1 MKPPVETVRLS
12 DRSKDILTKLKR
24 STGIQTWNVLSRM
37 AFSLSFRDKSVPPP
51 ATEGER
57 PSIEMTWKIFA
68 GEHADVIAA
77 LLKLRFSR
85 DRQSGFNGSVEECL
99 KRHIFRGLGSLD
111 AATNVKNQ
119 GSLSRVFSGLPSRAS

>member
-1 MKPPVETVRLS
+1 MKAPVDTVRLS

-37 AFSLSFRDKSVPPP
+37 AFCLSVRDNSVPPP

-57 PSIEMTWKIFA
+57 PSIEMTWKIFS
-68 GEHADVIAA
+68 GEHSDVIAA
-77 LLKLRFSR
+77 LLKMRFAQDR
-85 DRQSGFNGSVEECL
+85 DSGFHGSVEECL

-111 AATNVKNQ
+111 AATNAKNQ
-119 GSLSRVFSGLPSRAS
+119 GSLSKVFAKLPPSAP

>member
-1 MKPPVETVRLS
+1 MRPPVETVRLS

-37 AFSLSFRDKSVPPP
+37 AFCLSARDQSVPPP

-57 PSIEMTWKIFA
+57 PSIEMTWKIFS
-68 GEHADVIAA
+68 GESTDVVAA
-77 LLKLRFSR
+77 LLKLRFEE
-85 DRQSGFNGSVEECL
+85 DRQSGFSGSIEECL

-111 AATNVKNQ
+111 AATNPKNQ
-119 GSLSRVFSGLPSRAS
+119 GSLSKVFANLPPKAS

>member
-1 MKPPVETVRLS
+1 MRPPVETVRLS
-12 DRSKDILTKLKR
+12 DRSKDVLTKLKR

-37 AFSLSFRDKSVPPP
+37 AFCLSARDHSVPPP

-68 GEHADVIAA
+68 GENPDIIAA
-77 LLKLRFSR
+77 LLKLRFIK
-85 DRQSGFNGSVEECL
+85 DKQSGFSGSIDECL

-111 AATNVKNQ
+111 AATNTKNQ
-119 GSLSRVFSGLPSRAS
+119 GSLRKVFESLPPKAS